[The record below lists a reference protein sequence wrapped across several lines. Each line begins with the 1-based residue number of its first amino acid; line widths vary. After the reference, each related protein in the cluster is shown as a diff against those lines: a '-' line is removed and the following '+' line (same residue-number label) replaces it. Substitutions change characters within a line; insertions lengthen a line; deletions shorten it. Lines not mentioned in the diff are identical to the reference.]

1 MPNIVVDTT
10 DRSKS
15 LYYNISKYIFTQFF
29 TDEDLGINANLM
41 LQKISAK
48 AKLRRTKIVNFWT
61 RYGEKFCL
69 AFGRELDKKD
79 DSLQVEIT
87 PAIFYEELLIK
98 VDHETIQRLIL
109 GIGGELNTQVIYINN
124 QRQECPFSMHVLELC
139 DLLRQVHTTNEM
151 MTDLYEIVFKVIQSY
166 GNDMNNVFV
175 KKTSDAERATVTS
188 LRERA
193 NISAKESTKKKSTPS
208 GTKRKLT
215 TTTTT
220 TVVDDDDDD
229 DAAPVAKHVKRER
242 ETTDEDEEDEDDEE
256 EAESLSDKSVEV
268 VEDVIASSPTDDV
281 VGQLIPGNLPEIK
294 PLNIPR
300 STSTS
305 TNANNAITATSATTN
320 NNSSSSS
327 ATATTTIAPPTE
339 TEKKKTAEEN
349 EEEEEDEDDDVAL

>member
-215 TTTTT
+215 TT
-220 TVVDDDDDD
+220 VVDDDDDD

-256 EAESLSDKSVEV
+256 EAESVSDKSVEV

>member
-15 LYYNISKYIFTQFF
+15 LYYNISKYIFSQFF

-79 DSLQVEIT
+79 TSLQVEIT
-87 PAIFYEELLIK
+87 PAIFCEELLIK

-124 QRQECPFSMHVLELC
+124 QRQECPFSMHVFELC

-166 GNDMNNVFV
+166 GNDMTNIFT
-175 KKTSDAERATVTS
+175 KKLSDAERATVAS
-188 LRERA
+188 MCERVNA
-193 NISAKESTKKKSTPS
+193 SVQEQTKKKSTTTS
-208 GTKRKLT
+208 ATKRKASN
-215 TTTTT
+215 
-220 TVVDDDDDD
+220 DDDVSP
-229 DAAPVAKHVKRER
+229 AAKQMKRER
-242 ETTDEDEEDEDDEE
+242 ETTDEDEEDEEEDE
-256 EAESLSDKSVEV
+256 EAESMSDKSVEI

-300 STSTS
+300 SNSSTNSNTAITSTS
-305 TNANNAITATSATTN
+305 SGTTTTTTTTTTTN
-320 NNSSSSS
+320 
-327 ATATTTIAPPTE
+327 TTE
-339 TEKKKTAEEN
+339 TEKKKTAEE
-349 EEEEEDEDDDVAL
+349 EEEEEDDDDVAL

>member
-79 DSLQVEIT
+79 ESLQVEIT

-124 QRQECPFSMHVLELC
+124 KRQECPFSMHVLELC

-166 GNDMNNVFV
+166 GNDMPNVF
-175 KKTSDAERATVTS
+175 K
-188 LRERA
+188 L
-193 NISAKESTKKKSTPS
+193 KSTS
-208 GTKRKLT
+208 EELACVTGWSKLDDNEADANNAAAA
-215 TTTTT
+215 TTTT
-220 TVVDDDDDD
+220 TVAVAKRKKQKRKCS
-229 DAAPVAKHVKRER
+229 DAAADDETVVKRVKRER
-242 ETTDEDEEDEDDEE
+242 ETTDEEEEVDDDDDDDEDD
-256 EAESLSDKSVEV
+256 SDKSIEV
-268 VEDVIASSPTDDV
+268 VDDAVASSSSPTTDDV

-294 PLNIPR
+294 PLNIP
-300 STSTS
+300 
-305 TNANNAITATSATTN
+305 TSATT
-320 NNSSSSS
+320 
-327 ATATTTIAPPTE
+327 
-339 TEKKKTAEEN
+339 EKKKDQEVVARQEE
-349 EEEEEDEDDDVAL
+349 EEEEEDDVAL